1 MKKILLMVGLFL
13 IGMVVFA
20 SEDTDAVVVFFN
32 KYVKAANS
40 YDKNYFSYYAPNP
53 TIIRVVIK
61 PNGQKVPVNV
71 PFARYKKETRSG
83 MKLGK
88 IVRYKNTYSN
98 IDVTKLD
105 EGTYKITT
113 LRHPSTGKKKFSAYF
128 IIVKDTDGQFKI
140 QEESME
146 TPVQKFLEG

>member
-1 MKKILLMVGLFL
+1 MKKLLVLLGLFL

-20 SEDTDAVVVFFN
+20 SEDTDAVVTFFN

-40 YDKNYFSYYAPNP
+40 YDKNYFSYYTSTP

-61 PNGQKVPVNV
+61 SNGQKVPVNV
-71 PFARYKKETRSG
+71 PFDRYKKETRSG

-98 IDVTKLD
+98 INVSQID
-105 EGTYKITT
+105 ENTYKLTA
-113 LRHPSTGKKKFSAYF
+113 LRHPSTGKKKFSTYF
-128 IIVKDTDGQFKI
+128 IIVKDADGQFKI